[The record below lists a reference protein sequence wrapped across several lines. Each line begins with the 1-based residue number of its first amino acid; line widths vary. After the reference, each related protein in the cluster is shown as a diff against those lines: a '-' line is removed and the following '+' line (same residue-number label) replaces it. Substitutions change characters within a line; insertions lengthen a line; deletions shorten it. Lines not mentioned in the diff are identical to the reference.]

1 MWPPRRSPIR
11 IASSR
16 LTCEPCSSSP
26 SADRR
31 SVSSIT
37 SAPKRGPHRPT
48 AVRQTPLTATE
59 SPSDS
64 SEASFDSKV
73 RRAPSSERS
82 TVATMPRSST
92 RPVNTS
98 PLLQAGRDQQ
108 VVLDLLAVER
118 DRPQRVG
125 DVLDALALERIA
137 RLPAA
142 EDHRREEQPHLVD
155 LAGVEERAGQ
165 VRPAPGRRGGNA
177 HLAEPVERVA
187 PPRRL
192 VLARRHHDLRARALE
207 RLERGPRR

>member
-48 AVRQTPLTATE
+48 AVRQTPLTAIE

-64 SEASFDSKV
+64 SEASLDSKV

-92 RPVNTS
+92 SPVNIS
-98 PLLQAGRDQQ
+98 LPLLQAGRDQQ

-125 DVLDALALERIA
+125 DVLHALALERIA
-137 RLPAA
+137 RLPA
-142 EDHRREEQPHLVD
+142 
-155 LAGVEERAGQ
+155 
-165 VRPAPGRRGGNA
+165 
-177 HLAEPVERVA
+177 
-187 PPRRL
+187 
-192 VLARRHHDLRARALE
+192 
-207 RLERGPRR
+207 